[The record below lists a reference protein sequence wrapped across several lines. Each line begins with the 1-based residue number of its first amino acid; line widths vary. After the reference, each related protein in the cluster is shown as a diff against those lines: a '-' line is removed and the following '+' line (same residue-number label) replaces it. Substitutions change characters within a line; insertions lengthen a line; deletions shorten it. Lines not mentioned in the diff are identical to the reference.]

1 MVDELPFS
9 SFLAGDSEEYNRF
22 VARPRSVE
30 EIRYVTPYLKEGIS
44 LLDLGSGPGTLSAL
58 LAEAIAP
65 GQLYGIDI
73 DPSQVEAATS
83 YVRDRGITN
92 ASFQTA
98 HVFDIPFEDGLFDLV
113 HCGDILI
120 YVTDTKAALAEIRR
134 VLKPGGLLASRD
146 VLLDSSFLHP
156 DSGGYLKAALES
168 YRDLVEADDGHPDLF
183 RELPGILLEA
193 GFGDVRL
200 SNSSDIYRSDED
212 KALLYGL
219 GIGWFFTPLIQDP
232 AQNYGAANE
241 GLFKRISEYLDVWRN
256 DPSSFAC
263 FFFGEVVARR
273 L

>member
-1 MVDELPFS
+1 MVDEFPTS
-9 SFLAGDSEEYNRF
+9 SFIVGDSEEYNRF
-22 VARPRSVE
+22 VTRPRSRE
-30 EIRYVTPYLKEGIS
+30 EIRYVTPYLKEGIRA
-44 LLDLGSGPGTLSAL
+44 LDVGSGPGTLSAL

-73 DPSQVEAATS
+73 DPSQVERATS

-92 ASFQTA
+92 ATFRSA
-98 HVFDIPFEDGLFDLV
+98 DVFEIPFEDGFFDLV
-113 HCGDILI
+113 HCGDMLI
-120 YVTDTKAALAEIRR
+120 YLTDTKAALGEIRR

-156 DSGGYLKAALES
+156 DAGGYLKRALES

-183 RELPGILLEA
+183 RELPGILHEA

-200 SNSSDIYRSDED
+200 SNSSDIYRSDEG

-219 GIGWFFTPLIQDP
+219 GIGWFFTSLVQDP
-232 AQNYGAANE
+232 AQNYGAASD
-241 GLFKRISEYLDVWRN
+241 GLFKRIAEYLDVWRN

-263 FFFGEVVARR
+263 FLFGEVVATR